1 MSTREFSSKQEN
13 KVAKLLGGQVNPNS
27 GAGKWHKGDVTIP
40 DASLLIECKTCMQE
54 KSSFSVKREWIKKNK
69 EESFSNQLY
78 NSCIAFNFGPDT
90 SNYFVIDEK
99 LMKFLVEK
107 LIEENS

>member
-13 KVAKLLGGQVNPNS
+13 AVAKLLGGQVNPNS
-27 GAGKWHKGDVTIP
+27 GAGKWRKGDVTIP

-54 KSSFSVKREWIKKNK
+54 KSSFSIKREWIKKNK

-78 NSCIAFNFGPDT
+78 NSCIAFNYGPDT
-90 SNYFVIDEK
+90 PNYFVIDEK